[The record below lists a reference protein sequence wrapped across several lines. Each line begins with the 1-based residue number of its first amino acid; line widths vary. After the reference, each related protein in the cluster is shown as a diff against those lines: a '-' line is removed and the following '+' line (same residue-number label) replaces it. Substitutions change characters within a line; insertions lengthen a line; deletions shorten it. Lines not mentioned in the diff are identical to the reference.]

1 MLNENKV
8 SKAISNLFYNT
19 GPCGSGKTSE
29 LFKII
34 KANPEMKFMI
44 VQGTKVLIEQSKK
57 TLLSEHGITAAAI
70 YSSGEEGDNV
80 MNRITDFLQEP
91 TSRVLIITDKAF
103 WNLSTSLLSTY
114 KIYLDDVVSFSTFK
128 VINEKEQDMKNLVK
142 SQVFNELNDI
152 AGSID
157 SKGNATYLTATKKE
171 QEGELHK
178 SIQKQFSITEQNDKF
193 FMNKSWFT
201 QMDTEQ
207 LTILAYKDL
216 TKYLGLDITFM
227 ANDFENTLI
236 YHAYSQLFEKVELN
250 LRTRSVPVQ
259 DRLVV
264 KYFSKGNLSATWKMN
279 NPEKYK
285 RVYDYLNTELNG
297 KSFYWTNNKKD
308 GDQYTLLGEFISPD
322 SRGLN
327 QFQDH
332 DTCVWLASMKP
343 NPSEAACLE
352 HAFDITGAQIV
363 QARELETLHQFVMRG
378 CIRKYD
384 SSEIQTVY
392 VFSEEQAKSLVSN
405 PVYID
410 LGLDDDEPKKAGAP
424 VKSVTIPKHIT
435 KRKSTFIREC
445 KDAGIEVSL
454 PVFKTWVAEKC
465 NDCSDG
471 VQESMINKFMKDLAK
486 AK

>member
-1 MLNENKV
+1 MFKESEV
-8 SKAISNLFYNT
+8 SKIISKLFYNT

-34 KANPEMKFMI
+34 KVNPEMKFMI

-57 TLLSEHGITAAAI
+57 TLLSEHGITATAI
-70 YSSGEEGDNV
+70 YSNNEEGDNV
-80 MNRITDFLQEP
+80 MDRITDFLQEP

-103 WNLSTSLLSTY
+103 WNLSTSLLSGY

-128 VINEKEQDMKNLVK
+128 IINQLESRIKVLVR
-142 SQVFNELNDI
+142 SRVFNELKDVS
-152 AGSID
+152 GSID
-157 SKGNATYLTATKKE
+157 SKGTATYVTATKKE
-171 QEGELHK
+171 QEGDLYK
-178 SIQKQFSITEQNDKF
+178 SLQKEFSITEQNDKF

-201 QMDTEQ
+201 QKDTKQ

-216 TKYLGLDITFM
+216 TKYIGLDITFM

-236 YHAYSQLFEKVELN
+236 YHAYSQLFEKIEFN
-250 LRTRSVPVQ
+250 LRTRIVPVQ

-279 NPEKYK
+279 NPEKLK
-285 RVYDYLNTELNG
+285 RVYDYLNTVLNG
-297 KSFYWTNNKKD
+297 KPFYWTNNKKD
-308 GDQYTLLGEFISPD
+308 GDQYTLLGDFISPD
-322 SRGLN
+322 SRGRN
-327 QFQDH
+327 DFQDK

-363 QARELETLHQFVMRG
+363 HARELETLHQFVMRG

-405 PVYID
+405 PIYID
-410 LGLDDDEPKKAGAP
+410 LGLDNDEPKKAGAP

-454 PVFKTWVAEKC
+454 PVFKKWVAEKC

>member
-1 MLNENKV
+1 MLNETKI
-8 SKAISNLFYNT
+8 SKTISKLFYNT

-34 KANPEMKFMI
+34 KASTEQKFMI

-57 TLLSEHGITAAAI
+57 TLQSEHGITATAI
-70 YSSGEEGDNV
+70 YSTGEEGDNV
-80 MNRITDFLQEP
+80 MDRVTNFIQEP

-103 WNLSTSLLSTY
+103 WNLSTSLLSGY
-114 KIYLDDVVSFSTFK
+114 RIYLDDVVSFSSFK
-128 VINEKEQDMKNLVK
+128 VINEKEQNMKNLVK

-152 AGSID
+152 ADSID
-157 SKGNATYLTATKKE
+157 SKGIATYVTATKKE

-178 SIQKQFSITEQNDKF
+178 SIQKQFSVTEQNDKF
-193 FMNKSWFT
+193 FMNKSWFA
-201 QMDTEQ
+201 QKDTEQ

-216 TKYLGLDITFM
+216 TKYLGLDVTFM

-250 LRTRSVPVQ
+250 LRTRTVPVQ

-264 KYFSKGNLSATWKMN
+264 KYFSKGNLSATWKRD
-279 NPEKYK
+279 NPEKLK

-327 QFQDH
+327 EFQDH
-332 DTCVWLASMKP
+332 DTCCWLASMKP

-352 HAFDITGAQIV
+352 HAFGISGAQIV

-378 CIRKYD
+378 CVRKYD
-384 SSEIQTVY
+384 SEEIQTVY

-405 PVYID
+405 PQYVD
-410 LGLDDDEPKKAGAP
+410 LGLDSDEPKKVGAP
-424 VKSVTIPKHIT
+424 VKSVTVPQYIS
-435 KRKSTFIREC
+435 KRKYKFIQKCKRDGVLVDLATFKKWVREQ
-445 KDAGIEVSL
+445 D
-454 PVFKTWVAEKC
+454 
-465 NDCSDG
+465 DCSDEVKG
-471 VQESMINKFMKDLAK
+471 SLIAQFLKKG
-486 AK
+486 

>member
-1 MLNENKV
+1 MLNETNI
-8 SKAISNLFYNT
+8 SKTISKLFYSS

-34 KANPEMKFMI
+34 KVNAEQKFMI

-57 TLLSEHGITAAAI
+57 TLLSEHGITATAI

-80 MNRITDFLQEP
+80 MDRITDFIQEP

-103 WNLSTSLLSTY
+103 WNLSTSLLSGY
-114 KIYLDDVVSFSTFK
+114 RIYLDDVVSFSAFK
-128 VINEKEQDMKNLVK
+128 VINEKELNMKNLVK

-152 AGSID
+152 TDSID
-157 SKGNATYLTATKKE
+157 SKGNATYVTATKKE

-178 SIQKQFSITEQNDKF
+178 SIQKQFSVTEQNDKF

-227 ANDFENTLI
+227 ANDFENTLT
-236 YHAYSQLFEKVELN
+236 YLAYSQLFEKVELN

-264 KYFSKGNLSATWKMN
+264 KYFSKGNLSATWKMS

-308 GDQYTLLGEFISPD
+308 GDQYALLGEFISPD

-327 QFQDH
+327 EFQDH

-378 CIRKYD
+378 CVRKYD
-384 SSEIQTVY
+384 SAEIQTVY

-405 PVYID
+405 PQYID
-410 LGLDDDEPKKAGAP
+410 LGLDSDEPKKIGAP
-424 VKSVTIPKHIT
+424 VKDVTVPTTVNASVSRYKKEKNPSIEE
-435 KRKSTFIREC
+435 FREWVL
-445 KDAGIEVSL
+445 KKKWSDDVKALVIE
-454 PVFKTWVAEKC
+454 
-465 NDCSDG
+465 N
-471 VQESMINKFMKDLAK
+471 FMKKKLK
-486 AK
+486 TPS

>member
-1 MLNENKV
+1 MLHETKI
-8 SKAISNLFYNT
+8 SKTISKLLYST

-34 KANPEMKFMI
+34 KQNHEMKFII
-44 VQGTKVLIEQSKK
+44 VQCTKALIEQSKQ
-57 TLLSEHGITAAAI
+57 TLLSEYSITATVI
-70 YSSGEEGDNV
+70 YSTGEEGDNV
-80 MNRITDFLQEP
+80 MDRITDFLQEP
-91 TSRVLIITDKAF
+91 TSKVLIITDKAF
-103 WNLSTSLLSTY
+103 WNLSTSLLSGY

-128 VINEKEQDMKNLVK
+128 VINEKEQDMKSLVK

-152 AGSID
+152 DDSID
-157 SKGNATYLTATKKE
+157 SKGIATYVTATKKE
-171 QEGELHK
+171 QDGDLYK
-178 SIQKQFSITEQNDKF
+178 SIHKQFSVTKQNDKF
-193 FMNKSWFT
+193 FMNKSWFA
-201 QMDTEQ
+201 QKDTEQ

-236 YHAYSQLFEKVELN
+236 YLAYSELFEQVELN
-250 LRTRSVPVQ
+250 LRTRTVPVQ

-264 KYFSKGNLSATWKMN
+264 KYFSKGNLSATWKKD
-279 NPEKYK
+279 NPEKLK
-285 RVYDYLNTELNG
+285 KVYDYLNSVLNG
-297 KSFYWTNNKKD
+297 KKFYWTNNKKD
-308 GDQYTLLGEFISPD
+308 GDQYSLLATGTFISPD

-327 QFQDH
+327 KFQDH
-332 DTCVWLASMKP
+332 NTCVWLASMKP

-384 SSEIQTVY
+384 STEIQTVY

-410 LGLDDDEPKKAGAP
+410 LGLDNDEPKKAGAP
-424 VKSVTIPKHIT
+424 VKSVTVPATINSSVSRYKKDKTP
-435 KRKSTFIREC
+435 SLEQFREWVL
-445 KDAGIEVSL
+445 KKKWGDAVKQQVIDNFL
-454 PVFKTWVAEKC
+454 KKL
-465 NDCSDG
+465 N
-471 VQESMINKFMKDLAK
+471 
-486 AK
+486 

>member
-1 MLNENKV
+1 MLNETNI
-8 SKAISNLFYNT
+8 SKTISKLFYST

-34 KANPEMKFMI
+34 KVNAEQKFMI

-57 TLLSEHGITAAAI
+57 TLLSEHGITATAI

-80 MNRITDFLQEP
+80 MDRITDFIQEP

-103 WNLSTSLLSTY
+103 WNLSTSLLSGY
-114 KIYLDDVVSFSTFK
+114 RIYLDDVVSFSAFK
-128 VINEKEQDMKNLVK
+128 VINEKELNMKNLVK

-152 AGSID
+152 ADSID
-157 SKGNATYLTATKKE
+157 SKGNATYVTATKKE

-178 SIQKQFSITEQNDKF
+178 SIQKQFSVTEQNDKF

-227 ANDFENTLI
+227 ANDFENTLT
-236 YHAYSQLFEKVELN
+236 YLAYSQLFEKVELN

-308 GDQYTLLGEFISPD
+308 GDQYALLGEFISPD

-327 QFQDH
+327 EFQDH

-378 CIRKYD
+378 CVRKYD
-384 SSEIQTVY
+384 SAEIQTVY

-405 PVYID
+405 PQYID
-410 LGLDDDEPKKAGAP
+410 LGLDDDEPKNKGAP
-424 VKSVTIPKHIT
+424 VKDVTVPQYIS
-435 KRKSTFIREC
+435 KRKYKFIQKC
-445 KDAGIEVSL
+445 KKNGITLEIGM
-454 PVFKTWVAEKC
+454 FRKWVY
-465 NDCSDG
+465 DQDDISSDIQDVLIENFIKKG
-471 VQESMINKFMKDLAK
+471 QTPS
-486 AK
+486 

>member
-1 MLNENKV
+1 MLNETKI
-8 SKAISNLFYNT
+8 SKTISKLFYNT

-34 KANPEMKFMI
+34 KVNPEQKFMI

-57 TLLSEHGITAAAI
+57 TLLSEHGITATAI
-70 YSSGEEGDNV
+70 YSNGEEEDSV
-80 MNRITDFLQEP
+80 MDRITDFIQEP
-91 TSRVLIITDKAF
+91 ASRVLIITDKAF
-103 WNLSTSLLSTY
+103 WNLSTSLLSGY
-114 KIYLDDVVSFSTFK
+114 KIYLDDVVSFSAFK
-128 VINEKEQDMKNLVK
+128 VINEKELNMKNLVK
-142 SQVFNELNDI
+142 LQVFNELNDI
-152 AGSID
+152 ADSID
-157 SKGNATYLTATKKE
+157 SKGNATYVTATKKE

-178 SIQKQFSITEQNDKF
+178 SIQKQFSVTEQNDKF

-227 ANDFENTLI
+227 ANDFENTLT
-236 YHAYSQLFEKVELN
+236 YLAYNQLFEKVELN
-250 LRTRSVPVQ
+250 LRTRTVPVQ

-322 SRGLN
+322 RRGLN
-327 QFQDH
+327 EFQDH

-352 HAFDITGAQIV
+352 HAFGISGAQIV

-384 SSEIQTVY
+384 STEIQTVY

-405 PVYID
+405 PQYID
-410 LGLDDDEPKKAGAP
+410 LGLDNDEPKKKGAP
-424 VKSVTIPKHIT
+424 VKDVTVPQYIS
-435 KRKSTFIREC
+435 KRKYKFIQKC
-445 KDAGIEVSL
+445 KKDGITLEIGM
-454 PVFKTWVAEKC
+454 FRKWVYDQDDISSDIQDVLIEKFIKKGQTP
-465 NDCSDG
+465 S
-471 VQESMINKFMKDLAK
+471 
-486 AK
+486 

>member
-1 MLNENKV
+1 MLNETKI
-8 SKAISNLFYNT
+8 SKTISKLFYNT

-34 KANPEMKFMI
+34 KANAEQRFMI

-57 TLLSEHGITAAAI
+57 TLQSEHGITATAI
-70 YSSGEEGDNV
+70 YSTGEEGDNV
-80 MNRITDFLQEP
+80 MDRVTNFIQEP

-103 WNLSTSLLSTY
+103 WNLSTSLLSGY
-114 KIYLDDVVSFSTFK
+114 RIYLDDVVSFSSFK
-128 VINEKEQDMKNLVK
+128 VINEKEQNMKNLVK

-152 AGSID
+152 ADSID
-157 SKGNATYLTATKKE
+157 SKGIATYVTATKKE

-178 SIQKQFSITEQNDKF
+178 SIQKQFSVTEQNDKF

-216 TKYLGLDITFM
+216 TKYLGLDIIFM
-227 ANDFENTLI
+227 ANNFENTLI

-308 GDQYTLLGEFISPD
+308 GEQYTLLGEFISPD

-327 QFQDH
+327 EFQDY

-352 HAFDITGAQIV
+352 HAFGISGTQIV

-378 CIRKYD
+378 CVRKYD
-384 SSEIQTVY
+384 SEEIQTVY

-405 PVYID
+405 PQYID

-424 VKSVTIPKHIT
+424 VKSVTVPTTVNASVSRYKKEKNPSIKQ
-435 KRKSTFIREC
+435 FRE
-445 KDAGIEVSL
+445 
-454 PVFKTWVAEKC
+454 WVLKKKW
-465 NDCSDG
+465 SDD
-471 VQESMINKFMKDLAK
+471 VKAQVIKNFMKK
-486 AK
+486 S

>member
-1 MLNENKV
+1 MLNETNI
-8 SKAISNLFYNT
+8 SKTISKLFYSS

-34 KANPEMKFMI
+34 KVNAEQKFMI

-57 TLLSEHGITAAAI
+57 TLLSEHGITATAI

-80 MNRITDFLQEP
+80 MDRITDFIQEP
-91 TSRVLIITDKAF
+91 TSRVIIITDKAF
-103 WNLSTSLLSTY
+103 WNLSTSLLSGY
-114 KIYLDDVVSFSTFK
+114 RIYLDDVVSFSTFK
-128 VINEKEQDMKNLVK
+128 VINEKELNMKNLVK
-142 SQVFNELNDI
+142 LQVFNELNDI
-152 AGSID
+152 ADSID
-157 SKGNATYLTATKKE
+157 SKGNATYVTATKKE

-178 SIQKQFSITEQNDKF
+178 SIQKQFSVTEQNDKF

-227 ANDFENTLI
+227 ANDFENTLT
-236 YHAYSQLFEKVELN
+236 YLAYNQLFEKVELN
-250 LRTRSVPVQ
+250 LRTRTVPVQ

-327 QFQDH
+327 EFQDH

-352 HAFDITGAQIV
+352 HAFGISGAQIV

-384 SSEIQTVY
+384 STEIQTVY

-405 PVYID
+405 PQYID
-410 LGLDDDEPKKAGAP
+410 LGLDNDEPKKKGAP
-424 VKSVTIPKHIT
+424 VKDVTVPATVNASVSRYKKEKAPTVQQ
-435 KRKSTFIREC
+435 FREWVL
-445 KDAGIEVSL
+445 KKKWSDDVKALVIE
-454 PVFKTWVAEKC
+454 
-465 NDCSDG
+465 N
-471 VQESMINKFMKDLAK
+471 FMKK
-486 AK
+486 S

>member
-1 MLNENKV
+1 MLNETNI
-8 SKAISNLFYNT
+8 SKTISKLFYST

-34 KANPEMKFMI
+34 KVNAEQKFMI

-57 TLLSEHGITAAAI
+57 TLLSEHGITATAI

-80 MNRITDFLQEP
+80 MDRITDFIQEP

-103 WNLSTSLLSTY
+103 WNLSTSLLSDY
-114 KIYLDDVVSFSTFK
+114 RIYLDDVVSFSSFK
-128 VINEKEQDMKNLVK
+128 VINEKELNMKNLVK

-152 AGSID
+152 TDSID
-157 SKGNATYLTATKKE
+157 SKGNATYVTATKKE

-178 SIQKQFSITEQNDKF
+178 SIQKQFSVTEQNDKF

-216 TKYLGLDITFM
+216 NKYLGLDITFM

-236 YHAYSQLFEKVELN
+236 YLAYSQLFEKVELN

-285 RVYDYLNTELNG
+285 KVYDYLNTELNG

-308 GDQYTLLGEFISPD
+308 GDQYALLGEFISPD

-327 QFQDH
+327 ELQDH
-332 DTCVWLASMKP
+332 DACVWLASMKP

-378 CIRKYD
+378 CVRKYD
-384 SSEIQTVY
+384 SAEIQTVY

-405 PVYID
+405 PQYID
-410 LGLDDDEPKKAGAP
+410 LGLDDDEPKKKGAP
-424 VKSVTIPKHIT
+424 VKDVTVPAHVKVSVSRFKKEKNP
-435 KRKSTFIREC
+435 S
-445 KDAGIEVSL
+445 IEE
-454 PVFKTWVAEKC
+454 FRAWVLKKKKWSAELKALVIE
-465 NDCSDG
+465 N
-471 VQESMINKFMKDLAK
+471 FMKK
-486 AK
+486 S

>member
-1 MLNENKV
+1 MLNETKI
-8 SKAISNLFYNT
+8 SKAISKLFYNT

-57 TLLSEHGITAAAI
+57 TLLSEHGITATAI

-80 MNRITDFLQEP
+80 MDRITNFIQEP

-103 WNLSTSLLSTY
+103 WNLSTSLLSGY

-128 VINEKEQDMKNLVK
+128 VINQLESRIKVLVR
-142 SQVFNELNDI
+142 SRVFNELKDVS
-152 AGSID
+152 GSID
-157 SKGNATYLTATKKE
+157 SKGTATYVTATKKE
-171 QEGELHK
+171 QEGDLYK
-178 SIQKQFSITEQNDKF
+178 SLQKEFSITEQNDKF

-201 QMDTEQ
+201 KKDTKQ

-236 YHAYSQLFEKVELN
+236 YHAYSQLFEKIELN

-264 KYFSKGNLSATWKMN
+264 KYFSKTNLSATWKMN
-279 NPEKYK
+279 NPEKLK
-285 RVYDYLNTELNG
+285 KVYDYLNTELNG

-308 GDQYTLLGEFISPD
+308 GDQYDLLGEFISPD

-327 QFQDH
+327 EYQDH

-343 NPSEAACLE
+343 IPSEAACLE

-378 CIRKYD
+378 CIRKFD

-405 PVYID
+405 PQYID
-410 LGLDDDEPKKAGAP
+410 LGLDDDEPKKKGAP
-424 VKSVTIPKHIT
+424 VKDVTVPAHVKVSVS
-435 KRKSTFIREC
+435 R
-445 KDAGIEVSL
+445 
-454 PVFKTWVAEKC
+454 FKKENNPSIKEFRAWVLKKKKWSAELKALVID
-465 NDCSDG
+465 N
-471 VQESMINKFMKDLAK
+471 FMKK
-486 AK
+486 S